1 MKEDKPDLSSEVAD
15 ARARF
20 DEACARLRPDL
31 HRFCAKM
38 TGSACD
44 GEDVLQEVLV
54 HAFYR
59 LPELRD
65 AASLRSWL
73 FRIAH
78 NKCIDHLRA
87 RRPLVAFREEEEAMA
102 EAPSPNDLGE
112 EIEHK
117 ERAENALAAIVTELP
132 PKERACV
139 VLKDVL
145 DCSLEE
151 TAEITGS
158 NVGAVKAALHRGREK
173 LARADDAPPREA
185 RVMSRED
192 RALVARYVAC
202 FNRRDWDGVR
212 ALLAEGARL
221 DVVGRVEGPFGDTYF
236 TNYARLAHEWRLG
249 LARVDGAEALVH
261 YKKNGEAWVPHA
273 IVRVDV
279 AGGRVTRVRDYVH
292 VDYLLRHARVDDV
305 DESDDVLPSPE

>member
-1 MKEDKPDLSSEVAD
+1 MKRELSSEVAE
-15 ARARF
+15 ARVRF
-20 DEACARLRPDL
+20 DEACERLRPDL

-38 TGSACD
+38 TGNVCD

-59 LPELRD
+59 LAELRD

-87 RRPLVAFREEEEAMA
+87 RRALVPLQREEDAVPDPPNPTDLAEE
-102 EAPSPNDLGE
+102 L
-112 EIEHK
+112 EHK

-173 LARADDAPPREA
+173 LVRADEGPPRDD

-192 RALVARYVAC
+192 HALVARYVAC

-249 LARVDGAEALVH
+249 VARVDGAEAVVH
-261 YKKNGEAWVPHA
+261 FKKDGDAWVPHA

-279 AGGRVTRVRDYVH
+279 AGGRVARVRDYVH
-292 VDYLLRHARVDDV
+292 VDYLLLHARVERV
-305 DESDDVLPSPE
+305 DESGHVVPIPE